1 MLRDILD
8 SSIEFAGIPIS
19 DRQFMSA
26 YNDAVHDLAMLYDT
40 AKARKPRAI
49 VCNDNTILYPLSK
62 GCLKIERVMTSFGN
76 YFSFYEVRG
85 NREIKFAVRDT
96 YTIIELS
103 IQTKVTSMTDDV
115 DIDGAYHKAI
125 AEYVASKA
133 IVKTDPNRSREM
145 LANSAA
151 DAEIANKNIRRAN
164 NPNRRVYAPRFR

>member
-1 MLRDILD
+1 MLRDILNK
-8 SSIEFAGIPIS
+8 SIEFAKAPVS
-19 DRQFMSA
+19 DRQFISS

-40 AKARKPRAI
+40 AKTRKTGTI
-49 VCNDNTILYPLSK
+49 VCDDVTALYPLSE
-62 GCLKIERVMTSFGN
+62 GCLKIERVLTSYGN

-85 NREIKFAVRDT
+85 NKEIKFAARDT
-96 YTIIELS
+96 YTIVELFVPEK
-103 IQTKVTSMTDDV
+103 ITSMDDDV

-133 IVKTDPNRSREM
+133 ISKTDPERSKEL

>member
-8 SSIEFAGIPIS
+8 KAIEFAKAPIS
-19 DRQFMSA
+19 DKQFISA

-40 AKARKPRAI
+40 AKARESRSI
-49 VCNDNTILYPLSK
+49 VCNDNTALYPLSE
-62 GCLKIERVMTSFGN
+62 GCLKIERVLTSYGN

-85 NREIKFAVRDT
+85 NKEIKFAARDT
-96 YTIIELS
+96 YTIVELS
-103 IQTKVTSMTDDV
+103 VPAKVASMNDDV

-125 AEYVASKA
+125 AEYAASKA
-133 IVKTDPNRSREM
+133 IVKTDPNRSKEL